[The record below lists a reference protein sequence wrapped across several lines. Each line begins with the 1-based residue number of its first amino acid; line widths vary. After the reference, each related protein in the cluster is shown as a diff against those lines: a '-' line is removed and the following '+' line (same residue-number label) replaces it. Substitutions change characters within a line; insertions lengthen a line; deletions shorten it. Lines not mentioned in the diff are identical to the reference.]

1 MRIGVDLMG
10 SEKKPQEFFSALEQM
25 AEQLPISDEL
35 LVIATAE
42 AIASFPHSP
51 KIKRH
56 IVEEEIATDD
66 DPLLAVRRK
75 RQSSLVEGVH
85 LIHSKKINALVSP
98 GNTGALVA
106 ACTMTLPMHPG
117 IKRPPLLAS
126 LPKKGGSLAVVDVGG
141 LVSCKAEQMAQ
152 FAWMG
157 AAFQRV
163 MHSTEVPRI
172 GLLNIGTERQKGT
185 LEIRKAHQLLLGQ
198 CPEHGCRFAGNV
210 EAKEVFQSDI
220 DVLVTDGFTGNV
232 FLKTTEGM
240 SSFIFD
246 DIYTRLEKEST
257 DSMRSQIE
265 RWRQQFNH
273 AHYPGALLC
282 GVDGLIIKCHGSSS
296 SQGMLSSL
304 KAAQHLMHFDIV
316 EKMKQELLR

>member
-10 SEKKPQEFFSALEQM
+10 SEKKPQEFYSAIEQM
-25 AEQLPISDEL
+25 AEQLPSSDEL

-42 AIASFPHSP
+42 ALATLPVSP

-56 IVEEEIATDD
+56 TVKEEITTED

-75 RQSSLVEGVH
+75 RQSSLVVGVQLVH
-85 LIHSKKINALVSP
+85 TKKINALVSP

-106 ACTMTLPMHPG
+106 ACTMTLPMHSG

-126 LPKKGGSLAVVDVGG
+126 LPKRGGTLAVVDVGG
-141 LVSCKAEQMAQ
+141 LVSCKAEQLAQ

-157 AAFQRV
+157 AAYQRV
-163 MHSTEVPRI
+163 MHGKARPSI
-172 GLLNIGTERQKGT
+172 ALLNIGTETQKGT
-185 LEIRKAHQLLLGQ
+185 LEIRKAYPLLQ
-198 CPEHGCRFAGNV
+198 QGCADRNLHFAGNV
-210 EAKEVFQSDI
+210 EAKDVFQSDV

-240 SSFIFD
+240 SSFIFE
-246 DIYTRLEKEST
+246 DIYTRIEKEST
-257 DSMRSQIE
+257 DLMRAQIE
-265 RWRQQFNH
+265 RWRQQFNQ

-282 GVDGLIIKCHGSSS
+282 GVDGLVIKCHGSSS
-296 SQGMLSSL
+296 AQGMLSSL
-304 KAAQHLMHFDIV
+304 KAAQHLMHLDIV
-316 EKMKQELLR
+316 HKMEQELL